1 MNDKKSIPDA
11 NKVTN
16 ICLEAFE
23 SIAKTGKPIANK
35 EWTVL
40 TCIIQYDH
48 PNKNIEV
55 VSLGTGKQRTKH
67 SFHKIIIIYS
77 LNNVLN

>member
-1 MNDKKSIPDA
+1 MNDKKYIPDA
-11 NKVTN
+11 KKISN
-16 ICLEAFE
+16 ICLQAFG

-48 PNKNIEV
+48 PNENIEV
-55 VSLGTGKQRTKH
+55 VSLGTGEQLTKK
-67 SFHKIIIIYS
+67 F
-77 LNNVLN
+77 L

>member
-1 MNDKKSIPDA
+1 MNDKRYIPDA

-16 ICLEAFE
+16 ICLQAFE

-48 PNKNIEV
+48 PNGNIDV
-55 VSLGTGKQRTKH
+55 VSLGTGKRITKN
-67 SFHKIIIIYS
+67 S
-77 LNNVLN
+77 LDKNNNLIAE

>member
-1 MNDKKSIPDA
+1 MNNKQYIPDA
-11 NKVTN
+11 KKVAN
-16 ICLEAFE
+16 ICLQAFE

-48 PNKNIEV
+48 PNEITKV
-55 VSLGTGKQRTKH
+55 VSLGTGKQIIEN
-67 SFHKIIIIYS
+67 SFYKNKKLIDE
-77 LNNVLN
+77 